1 MTDPQPV
8 PLSFDVLPKAN
19 VWGGTLLHDRYG
31 KPMPPG
37 GEPCGETWEVVDLP
51 EDQSVVRAGALKGRT
66 LGELVRDHRTWL
78 MGRAKL
84 LDGRFPLLL
93 KLIDAQR
100 TLSVQVHPDS
110 DTAAALGGRPKT
122 EAWVILD
129 VAEGGCLYL
138 GLKPTVTRAELSK
151 ACSEPSLEHL
161 LNRVSVKPGDVVFI
175 PSGTVH
181 AIGAGILLAE
191 LQQASDTT
199 YRLHDWGRM
208 GLDGKP
214 RQLHIKQALQSI
226 DFTPEGLNPWTVSRG
241 PGRVVSG
248 PVFVMEMH
256 HLEAGEPAVFEHD
269 HPFMAMSLKGRFRVT
284 AAGGRQDVE
293 SGGTAL
299 VPASARRTVL
309 TSAGDKKATA
319 LAGWPV

>member
-1 MTDPQPV
+1 MTDPRPV
-8 PLSFDVLPKAN
+8 PLSFDVLPKAA
-19 VWGGTLLHDRYG
+19 VWGGTLLHERYG
-31 KPMPPG
+31 KPKPPG
-37 GEPCGETWEVVDLP
+37 SEPCGETWEVVDLP
-51 EDQSVVRAGALKGRT
+51 KDQSVVREGALKGRT

-78 MGRAKL
+78 MGAAEL

-100 TLSVQVHPDS
+100 TLSVQVHPDA
-110 DTAAALGGRPKT
+110 TAAAALGGRPKT

-138 GLKPTVTRAELSK
+138 GMKPTVTRDELHE
-151 ACSEPSLEHL
+151 ACAGPSLEHL
-161 LNRVSVKPGDVVFI
+161 LNRVEVKPGDVVFI

-214 RQLHIKQALQSI
+214 RQLHIEQALESI
-226 DFTPEGLNPWTVSRG
+226 DFTPEGLNQWRLSRG

-248 PVFVMEMH
+248 PVFVMEVH
-256 HLEAGEPAVFEHD
+256 DLQAGRSAAFDHD
-269 HPFMAMSLKGRFRVT
+269 CPFITMSLEGRFQVE
-284 AAGGRQDVE
+284 AAGGLQEVE

-299 VPASARRTVL
+299 VPASARRTVV
-309 TSAGDKKATA
+309 TSKGDERATT
-319 LAGWPV
+319 LVGWPV